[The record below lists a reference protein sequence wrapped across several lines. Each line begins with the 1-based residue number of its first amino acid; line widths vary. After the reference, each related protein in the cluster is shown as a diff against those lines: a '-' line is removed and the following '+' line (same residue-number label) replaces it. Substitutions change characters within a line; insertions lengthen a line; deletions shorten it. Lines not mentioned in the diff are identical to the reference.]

1 MYNMNTICKELGF
14 LLISQMPRFKH
25 CILSIFKLSIFLFRL
40 SIFLLSAFLDF
51 WIFPFFFSVPF
62 SGNYFVVCIICG
74 YLYFFV
80 FVLVFCFVAVA
91 VAVVADYDFD
101 TVVYYDDVISDND
114 HVVYN
119 NDFVIDDD
127 GNVSD
132 TCCC

>member
-1 MYNMNTICKELGF
+1 MNTICKELGF

-40 SIFLLSAFLDF
+40 SIFLLSGFLDF
-51 WIFPFFFSVPF
+51 WIFPFFFSVPI

-74 YLYFFV
+74 YRYFFV

-101 TVVYYDDVISDND
+101 TVVYYDDVISGDQTLEY
-114 HVVYN
+114 VLSP
-119 NDFVIDDD
+119 F
-127 GNVSD
+127 S
-132 TCCC
+132 